1 MQKYININELETSFN
16 YILQKIRQCFCDFTP
31 QAMRLNKHLKDLTS
45 DINFVKNLSYSF
57 KYDIEQLKEQYTIS
71 EHINHQANANIYDLE
86 IRLVN
91 LAKHKNKNEI
101 LYLWFTKF
109 AETKNYI
116 IENSTTKYVSN
127 NNIIV
132 DEWRPEIR
140 HNAAKLIKFN
150 HLL

>member
-1 MQKYININELETSFN
+1 MQTYININELETSFN
-16 YILQKIRQCFCDFTP
+16 YILKQIRQCFFAFTP
-31 QAMRLNKHLKDLTS
+31 QAMRLKKHLNHLTS

-57 KYDIEQLKEQYTIS
+57 KYEIEQLKEQYTIS
-71 EHINHQANANIYDLE
+71 EHINHKVNAYIYDLE
-86 IRLVN
+86 IRLVY
-91 LAKHKNKNEI
+91 LAKYKHKNET
-101 LYLWFTKF
+101 LFLWFTKF

-132 DEWRPEIR
+132 DAWRPEIR
-140 HNAAKLIKFN
+140 DNAAKLIKFN